1 MSNKIL
7 EGLIKE
13 KDYNLKKLLFK
24 IVKDFDLNVNEFML
38 LIYFMNQD
46 CPILDVNDI
55 HNVTFMEPKIILQS
69 FKALSIKGLISAK
82 VTPVKDKISETIDLT
97 NVYRAMVSD
106 INYDIKKKSEKNI
119 FEVFEKEFGRTLSPM
134 EYDIINSWLDSGM
147 SKELIIFALKEAV
160 FNGVNNLRYIDKILF
175 SKELMLFCNP
185 SRSSSKS
192 LSLHAHFILFLK
204 QNINFVILAVINA
217 NIAYIIA
224 FIKKSDV

>member
-69 FKALSIKGLISAK
+69 FKALSIKGLISTK

-134 EYDIINSWLDSGM
+134 EYEIINGWLSNQL
-147 SKELIIFALKEAV
+147 SEELILGALKEATY
-160 FNGVNNLRYIDKILF
+160 NGVSSLRYIDRILLEW
-175 SKELMLFCNP
+175 SKKGFKNMNDVNNFLEKKDNQNKNRNEEKVLFDYNW
-185 SRSSSKS
+185 
-192 LSLHAHFILFLK
+192 LE
-204 QNINFVILAVINA
+204 
-217 NIAYIIA
+217 
-224 FIKKSDV
+224 DDE

>member
-69 FKALSIKGLISAK
+69 FKALSIKGLISTK

-134 EYDIINSWLDSGM
+134 EYEIINGWLSNQL
-147 SKELIIFALKEAV
+147 SEELILGALKEATY
-160 FNGVNNLRYIDKILF
+160 NGVSSLRYIDRILLEW
-175 SKELMLFCNP
+175 SKKGFKNMNDVNNFLEKKDNQNNARNEEKVLFDYNW
-185 SRSSSKS
+185 
-192 LSLHAHFILFLK
+192 LE
-204 QNINFVILAVINA
+204 
-217 NIAYIIA
+217 
-224 FIKKSDV
+224 DDE

>member
-55 HNVTFMEPKIILQS
+55 HNVTFMESKIILQS
-69 FKALSIKGLISAK
+69 FKALSIKGLISTK

-134 EYDIINSWLDSGM
+134 EYEIINGWLSNQL
-147 SKELIIFALKEAV
+147 SEELILGALKEATY
-160 FNGVNNLRYIDKILF
+160 NGVSSLRYIDRILLEW
-175 SKELMLFCNP
+175 SKKGFKNMNDVNNFLEKKDNQNKARNEEKVLFDYNW
-185 SRSSSKS
+185 
-192 LSLHAHFILFLK
+192 LE
-204 QNINFVILAVINA
+204 
-217 NIAYIIA
+217 
-224 FIKKSDV
+224 DDE

>member
-69 FKALSIKGLISAK
+69 FKALSIKGLISTK

-134 EYDIINSWLDSGM
+134 EYEIINGWLSNQLSD
-147 SKELIIFALKEAV
+147 ELILGALKEATY
-160 FNGVNNLRYIDKILF
+160 NGVSSLRYIDRILLEW
-175 SKELMLFCNP
+175 SKKGFKNMNDVNNFLEKKDNQNKARNEEKVLFDYNW
-185 SRSSSKS
+185 
-192 LSLHAHFILFLK
+192 LE
-204 QNINFVILAVINA
+204 
-217 NIAYIIA
+217 
-224 FIKKSDV
+224 DDE

>member
-69 FKALSIKGLISAK
+69 FKALSIKGLISTK

-134 EYDIINSWLDSGM
+134 EFEIINGWLSNQL
-147 SKELIIFALKEAV
+147 SEELILGALKEATY
-160 FNGVNNLRYIDKILF
+160 NGVSSLRYIDRILLEW
-175 SKELMLFCNP
+175 SKKGFKNMNDVNNFLEKKDNQNKARNEEKVLFDYNW
-185 SRSSSKS
+185 
-192 LSLHAHFILFLK
+192 LE
-204 QNINFVILAVINA
+204 
-217 NIAYIIA
+217 
-224 FIKKSDV
+224 DDE

>member
-7 EGLIKE
+7 EGLVKE

-55 HNVTFMEPKIILQS
+55 HNVTFMEPNIILQS
-69 FKALSIKGLISAK
+69 FKALTVKGLISTK

-134 EYDIINSWLDSGM
+134 EYEIINGWLSNQL
-147 SKELIIFALKEAV
+147 SEELILGALKEATY
-160 FNGVNNLRYIDKILF
+160 NGVSSLRYIDRILLEWSKKGFKNMNDVNNFLEKKDNQSKARNEEKILF
-175 SKELMLFCNP
+175 DYNWLEE
-185 SRSSSKS
+185 
-192 LSLHAHFILFLK
+192 
-204 QNINFVILAVINA
+204 
-217 NIAYIIA
+217 
-224 FIKKSDV
+224 DE

>member
-69 FKALSIKGLISAK
+69 FKALSIKGLISTK

-134 EYDIINSWLDSGM
+134 EYEIINGWLSNQL
-147 SKELIIFALKEAV
+147 SEELILGALKEATY
-160 FNGVNNLRYIDKILF
+160 NGVSSLRYIDRILLEW
-175 SKELMLFCNP
+175 SKKGFKNMNDVNNFLEKKDNQNKARNEEKVLFDYNW
-185 SRSSSKS
+185 
-192 LSLHAHFILFLK
+192 LE
-204 QNINFVILAVINA
+204 
-217 NIAYIIA
+217 
-224 FIKKSDV
+224 DDE

>member
-38 LIYFMNQD
+38 LIYCMNQD

-69 FKALSIKGLISAK
+69 FKALSIKGLLSTK

-134 EYDIINSWLDSGM
+134 EYEIINGWLSNQL
-147 SKELIIFALKEAV
+147 SEELILGALKEATY
-160 FNGVNNLRYIDKILF
+160 NGVSSLRYIDRILLEW
-175 SKELMLFCNP
+175 SKKGFKNMNDVNNFLEKKDNQNKARNEEKVLFDYNW
-185 SRSSSKS
+185 
-192 LSLHAHFILFLK
+192 LE
-204 QNINFVILAVINA
+204 
-217 NIAYIIA
+217 
-224 FIKKSDV
+224 DDE

>member
-7 EGLIKE
+7 EGLVKE

-55 HNVTFMEPKIILQS
+55 HNVTFIEPNIILQS
-69 FKALSIKGLISAK
+69 FKALTVKGLISTK

-134 EYDIINSWLDSGM
+134 EYEIINGWLSNQL
-147 SKELIIFALKEAV
+147 SEELILGALKEATY
-160 FNGVNNLRYIDKILF
+160 NGVSSLRYIDRILLEWSKKGFKNMNDVNNFLEKKDNQSKARNEEKILF
-175 SKELMLFCNP
+175 DYNWLE
-185 SRSSSKS
+185 
-192 LSLHAHFILFLK
+192 
-204 QNINFVILAVINA
+204 
-217 NIAYIIA
+217 
-224 FIKKSDV
+224 DDE

>member
-69 FKALSIKGLISAK
+69 FKALSIKGLISTK

-134 EYDIINSWLDSGM
+134 EYEIINGWLSNQL
-147 SKELIIFALKEAV
+147 SEELILRALKEATY
-160 FNGVNNLRYIDKILF
+160 NGVSSLRYIDRILLEW
-175 SKELMLFCNP
+175 SKKGFKNMNDVNNFLEKKDNQNKARNEEKVLFDYNW
-185 SRSSSKS
+185 
-192 LSLHAHFILFLK
+192 LE
-204 QNINFVILAVINA
+204 
-217 NIAYIIA
+217 
-224 FIKKSDV
+224 DDE

>member
-13 KDYNLKKLLFK
+13 KDYNLKNLLFK

-119 FEVFEKEFGRTLSPM
+119 SEVFEKEFGRTLSPM
-134 EYDIINSWLDSGM
+134 EYEIINGWLSNQL
-147 SKELIIFALKEAV
+147 SEELILGALKEATY
-160 FNGVNNLRYIDKILF
+160 NGVSSLRYIDRILLEW
-175 SKELMLFCNP
+175 SKKGFKNMNDVNNFLEKKDNQNKARNEEKVLFDYNW
-185 SRSSSKS
+185 
-192 LSLHAHFILFLK
+192 LE
-204 QNINFVILAVINA
+204 
-217 NIAYIIA
+217 
-224 FIKKSDV
+224 DDE

>member
-69 FKALSIKGLISAK
+69 FKALSIKGLISTK

-97 NVYRAMVSD
+97 NVYRAMASD

-134 EYDIINSWLDSGM
+134 EYEIINGWLSNQL
-147 SKELIIFALKEAV
+147 SEELILGALKEATY
-160 FNGVNNLRYIDKILF
+160 NGVSSLRYIDRILLEW
-175 SKELMLFCNP
+175 SKKGFKNMNDVNNFLEKKDNQNKARNEEKVLFDYNW
-185 SRSSSKS
+185 
-192 LSLHAHFILFLK
+192 LE
-204 QNINFVILAVINA
+204 
-217 NIAYIIA
+217 
-224 FIKKSDV
+224 DDE

>member
-69 FKALSIKGLISAK
+69 FKALSIKGLISTK

-119 FEVFEKEFGRTLSPM
+119 FEVFEKELGRTLSPM
-134 EYDIINSWLDSGM
+134 EYEIINGWLSNQL
-147 SKELIIFALKEAV
+147 SEELILGALKEATY
-160 FNGVNNLRYIDKILF
+160 NGVSSLRYIDRILLEW
-175 SKELMLFCNP
+175 SKKGFKNMNDVNNFLEKKDNQNKARNEEKVLFDYNW
-185 SRSSSKS
+185 
-192 LSLHAHFILFLK
+192 LE
-204 QNINFVILAVINA
+204 
-217 NIAYIIA
+217 
-224 FIKKSDV
+224 DDE

>member
-69 FKALSIKGLISAK
+69 FKALSIKGLISTK

-134 EYDIINSWLDSGM
+134 EYEIINGWLSNQL
-147 SKELIIFALKEAV
+147 SEELILGALKEATY
-160 FNGVNNLRYIDKILF
+160 NGVSSLRYIDRILLEWSKKGFKNMNDVNNFLEKKIIKIKHVMKKKFYL
-175 SKELMLFCNP
+175 
-185 SRSSSKS
+185 
-192 LSLHAHFILFLK
+192 
-204 QNINFVILAVINA
+204 
-217 NIAYIIA
+217 II
-224 FIKKSDV
+224 IG

>member
-46 CPILDVNDI
+46 CPILDFNDI

-69 FKALSIKGLISAK
+69 FKALSIKGLISTK

-134 EYDIINSWLDSGM
+134 EYEIINGWLSNQL
-147 SKELIIFALKEAV
+147 SEELILGALKEATY
-160 FNGVNNLRYIDKILF
+160 NGVSSLRYIDRILLEW
-175 SKELMLFCNP
+175 SKKGFKNMNDVNNFLEKKDNQNKARNEEKVLFDYNW
-185 SRSSSKS
+185 
-192 LSLHAHFILFLK
+192 LE
-204 QNINFVILAVINA
+204 
-217 NIAYIIA
+217 
-224 FIKKSDV
+224 DDE

>member
-69 FKALSIKGLISAK
+69 FKALSIKGLISTK

-134 EYDIINSWLDSGM
+134 EYEIINGWLSNQL
-147 SKELIIFALKEAV
+147 SEELILGALKEATY
-160 FNGVNNLRYIDKILF
+160 NGVSSLRYIDRILLEW
-175 SKELMLFCNP
+175 SKKGFKNM
-185 SRSSSKS
+185 
-192 LSLHAHFILFLK
+192 
-204 QNINFVILAVINA
+204 
-217 NIAYIIA
+217 
-224 FIKKSDV
+224 SDVNNFLEKKDNQNKARNEEKVLFDYNWLEDDE

>member
-134 EYDIINSWLDSGM
+134 EYEIINGWLSNQL
-147 SKELIIFALKEAV
+147 SEELILGALKEATY
-160 FNGVNNLRYIDKILF
+160 NGVSSLRYIDRILLEW
-175 SKELMLFCNP
+175 SKKGFKNMNDDNNFLEKKDNQNKARNEEKVLFDYNW
-185 SRSSSKS
+185 
-192 LSLHAHFILFLK
+192 LE
-204 QNINFVILAVINA
+204 
-217 NIAYIIA
+217 
-224 FIKKSDV
+224 DDE

>member
-7 EGLIKE
+7 EGLIKQ

-69 FKALSIKGLISAK
+69 FKALSIKGLISTK

-106 INYDIKKKSEKNI
+106 ININIKKQATTNI
-119 FEVFEKEFGRTLSPM
+119 YTIFEKEFGRPLSPV
-134 EYDIINSWLDSGM
+134 EYEIIKAWITSGI
-147 SKELIIFALKEAV
+147 SEELIKGALKEAV
-160 FNGVNNLRYIDKILF
+160 FNNVRNLRYIDKILSEWEKKGF
-175 SKELMLFCNP
+175 KSVDEVDSYLKKKESNNPKQELFDYNW
-185 SRSSSKS
+185 
-192 LSLHAHFILFLK
+192 LE
-204 QNINFVILAVINA
+204 
-217 NIAYIIA
+217 
-224 FIKKSDV
+224 DEE

>member
-69 FKALSIKGLISAK
+69 FKALSIKGLISTK

-134 EYDIINSWLDSGM
+134 EYEIINGWLSNQL
-147 SKELIIFALKEAV
+147 SEELILGALKEATY
-160 FNGVNNLRYIDKILF
+160 NGVSSLRYIDRILLEW
-175 SKELMLFCNP
+175 SKKGFKNMNDVNNFLEKKDNQNKACNEEKVLFDYNW
-185 SRSSSKS
+185 
-192 LSLHAHFILFLK
+192 LE
-204 QNINFVILAVINA
+204 
-217 NIAYIIA
+217 
-224 FIKKSDV
+224 DDE

>member
-7 EGLIKE
+7 EGLVKE

-55 HNVTFMEPKIILQS
+55 HNVTFMEPNIILQS
-69 FKALSIKGLISAK
+69 FKALTVKGLISTK

-134 EYDIINSWLDSGM
+134 EYEIINGWLSNQL
-147 SKELIIFALKEAV
+147 SEELILGALKEATY
-160 FNGVNNLRYIDKILF
+160 NGVSSLRYIDRILLEWSKKGFKNMNDVNNFLEKKDNQSKARNEEKILF
-175 SKELMLFCNP
+175 DYNWLE
-185 SRSSSKS
+185 
-192 LSLHAHFILFLK
+192 
-204 QNINFVILAVINA
+204 
-217 NIAYIIA
+217 
-224 FIKKSDV
+224 DDE

>member
-69 FKALSIKGLISAK
+69 FKALSIKGLISTK

-106 INYDIKKKSEKNI
+106 INYDIKKKSEKN
-119 FEVFEKEFGRTLSPM
+119 VFEKEFGRTLSPM
-134 EYDIINSWLDSGM
+134 EYEIINGWLSNQL
-147 SKELIIFALKEAV
+147 SEELILGALKEATY
-160 FNGVNNLRYIDKILF
+160 NGVSSLRYIDRILLEW
-175 SKELMLFCNP
+175 SKKGFKNMNDVNNFLEKKDNQNKARNEEKVLFDYNW
-185 SRSSSKS
+185 
-192 LSLHAHFILFLK
+192 LE
-204 QNINFVILAVINA
+204 
-217 NIAYIIA
+217 
-224 FIKKSDV
+224 DDE

>member
-55 HNVTFMEPKIILQS
+55 NNVTFMEPKIILQS
-69 FKALSIKGLISAK
+69 FKALSIKGLISTK

-134 EYDIINSWLDSGM
+134 EYEIINGWLSNQL
-147 SKELIIFALKEAV
+147 SEELILGALKEATY
-160 FNGVNNLRYIDKILF
+160 NGVSSLRYIDRILLEW
-175 SKELMLFCNP
+175 SKKGFKNMNDVNNFLEKNDNQNKARNEEKVLFDYNW
-185 SRSSSKS
+185 
-192 LSLHAHFILFLK
+192 LE
-204 QNINFVILAVINA
+204 
-217 NIAYIIA
+217 
-224 FIKKSDV
+224 DDE

>member
-69 FKALSIKGLISAK
+69 FKALSIKGLISTK

-134 EYDIINSWLDSGM
+134 EYEIINGWLSNQL
-147 SKELIIFALKEAV
+147 SEELILGALKEATY
-160 FNGVNNLRYIDKILF
+160 NGVSSLRYIDRILLEW
-175 SKELMLFCNP
+175 SKKGFKNMNDVNNFLEKKDNQNKVRNEEKVLFDYNW
-185 SRSSSKS
+185 
-192 LSLHAHFILFLK
+192 LE
-204 QNINFVILAVINA
+204 
-217 NIAYIIA
+217 
-224 FIKKSDV
+224 DDE

>member
-1 MSNKIL
+1 
-7 EGLIKE
+7 
-13 KDYNLKKLLFK
+13 
-24 IVKDFDLNVNEFML
+24 ML

-69 FKALSIKGLISAK
+69 FKALSIKGLISTK

-134 EYDIINSWLDSGM
+134 EYEIINGWLSNQL
-147 SKELIIFALKEAV
+147 SEELILGALKEATY
-160 FNGVNNLRYIDKILF
+160 NGVSSLRYIDRILLEW
-175 SKELMLFCNP
+175 SKKGFKNMNDVNNFLEKKDNQNKARNEEKVLFDYNW
-185 SRSSSKS
+185 
-192 LSLHAHFILFLK
+192 LE
-204 QNINFVILAVINA
+204 
-217 NIAYIIA
+217 
-224 FIKKSDV
+224 DDE

>member
-69 FKALSIKGLISAK
+69 FKALSIKGLISTK

-106 INYDIKKKSEKNI
+106 INYDIKKKSEKN
-119 FEVFEKEFGRTLSPM
+119 GRL
-134 EYDIINSWLDSGM
+134 
-147 SKELIIFALKEAV
+147 
-160 FNGVNNLRYIDKILF
+160 
-175 SKELMLFCNP
+175 C
-185 SRSSSKS
+185 
-192 LSLHAHFILFLK
+192 
-204 QNINFVILAVINA
+204 
-217 NIAYIIA
+217 
-224 FIKKSDV
+224 

>member
-7 EGLIKE
+7 EGLVKE

-55 HNVTFMEPKIILQS
+55 HNVTFMEPNIILQS
-69 FKALSIKGLISAK
+69 FKALTVKGLISTK

-134 EYDIINSWLDSGM
+134 EYEIINGWLSNQL
-147 SKELIIFALKEAV
+147 SEELILGALKEATY
-160 FNGVNNLRYIDKILF
+160 NGVSSLRYIDRILLEWSKKDFKNMNDVNNFLEKKDNQSKARNEEKILF
-175 SKELMLFCNP
+175 DYNWLE
-185 SRSSSKS
+185 
-192 LSLHAHFILFLK
+192 
-204 QNINFVILAVINA
+204 
-217 NIAYIIA
+217 
-224 FIKKSDV
+224 DDE

>member
-134 EYDIINSWLDSGM
+134 EYEIINGWLSNQL
-147 SKELIIFALKEAV
+147 SEELILGALKEATY
-160 FNGVNNLRYIDKILF
+160 NGVSSLRYIDRILLEW
-175 SKELMLFCNP
+175 SKKGFKNMNDVNNFLEKKDNQNKARNEEKVLFDYNW
-185 SRSSSKS
+185 
-192 LSLHAHFILFLK
+192 LE
-204 QNINFVILAVINA
+204 
-217 NIAYIIA
+217 
-224 FIKKSDV
+224 DDE

>member
-1 MSNKIL
+1 MERNSDV
-7 EGLIKE
+7 IKE

-134 EYDIINSWLDSGM
+134 EYEIINGWLSNQL
-147 SKELIIFALKEAV
+147 SEELILGALKEATY
-160 FNGVNNLRYIDKILF
+160 NGVSSLRYIDRILLEW
-175 SKELMLFCNP
+175 SKKGFKNMNDVNNFLEKKDNQNKARNEEKVLFDYNW
-185 SRSSSKS
+185 
-192 LSLHAHFILFLK
+192 LE
-204 QNINFVILAVINA
+204 
-217 NIAYIIA
+217 
-224 FIKKSDV
+224 DDE

>member
-69 FKALSIKGLISAK
+69 FKALSIKGLLSTK

-134 EYDIINSWLDSGM
+134 EYEIINGWLSNQL
-147 SKELIIFALKEAV
+147 SEELILGALKEATY
-160 FNGVNNLRYIDKILF
+160 NGVSSLRYIDRILLEW
-175 SKELMLFCNP
+175 SKKGFKNMNDVNNFLEKKDNQNKARNEEKVLFDYNW
-185 SRSSSKS
+185 
-192 LSLHAHFILFLK
+192 LE
-204 QNINFVILAVINA
+204 
-217 NIAYIIA
+217 
-224 FIKKSDV
+224 DDE

>member
-82 VTPVKDKISETIDLT
+82 VTPVNDKISETIDLT

-134 EYDIINSWLDSGM
+134 EYEIINGWLSNQL
-147 SKELIIFALKEAV
+147 SEELILGALKEATY
-160 FNGVNNLRYIDKILF
+160 NGVSSLRYIDRILLEW
-175 SKELMLFCNP
+175 SKKGFKNMNDVNNFLEKKDNQNKARNEEKVLFDYNW
-185 SRSSSKS
+185 
-192 LSLHAHFILFLK
+192 LE
-204 QNINFVILAVINA
+204 
-217 NIAYIIA
+217 
-224 FIKKSDV
+224 DDE

>member
-7 EGLIKE
+7 EGLVKE

-55 HNVTFMEPKIILQS
+55 HNVTFMEPNIILQS
-69 FKALSIKGLISAK
+69 FKALTVKGLISTK

-134 EYDIINSWLDSGM
+134 EYEIINGWLSNQL
-147 SKELIIFALKEAV
+147 SEELILGALKEATY
-160 FNGVNNLRYIDKILF
+160 NGVSSLRYIDRILLEWSKKDFKNMNDVNNFLEKKDNQSKACNEEKILF
-175 SKELMLFCNP
+175 DYNWLE
-185 SRSSSKS
+185 
-192 LSLHAHFILFLK
+192 
-204 QNINFVILAVINA
+204 
-217 NIAYIIA
+217 
-224 FIKKSDV
+224 DDE

>member
-55 HNVTFMEPKIILQS
+55 YNVTFMEPKIILQS
-69 FKALSIKGLISAK
+69 FKALSIKGLISTK

-134 EYDIINSWLDSGM
+134 EYEIINGWLSNQL
-147 SKELIIFALKEAV
+147 SEELILGALKEATY
-160 FNGVNNLRYIDKILF
+160 NGVSSLRYIDRILLEW
-175 SKELMLFCNP
+175 SKKGFKNMNDVNNFLEKKDNQNKARNEEKVLFDYNW
-185 SRSSSKS
+185 
-192 LSLHAHFILFLK
+192 LE
-204 QNINFVILAVINA
+204 
-217 NIAYIIA
+217 
-224 FIKKSDV
+224 DDE